1 MKTSIYQ
8 CLFFPSPGDVDRLHD
23 YYSRRTHAVRNGNN
37 VLFLDLNEWESSALG
52 CVVGRIVGLF
62 YEEIEEIRAAMKPL
76 LSDAMSWFL
85 ARRVDYVHLSLSGE
99 SQFLVDD
106 ALDEGWR
113 PCGRLNVYRR
123 AFNRPDAD
131 GSPADDVVGIDG
143 PSFRPRIAAIVRGSI
158 LNNRILMDAGLG
170 DDQKERWKSAFAES
184 LAAKDGQGKVVRG
197 IVEDGEVRGFYI
209 LQKDLD
215 LSETMG
221 TRFGYLWYI
230 CVAPERQRRG
240 AGSLLMTDFCH
251 AASSMLDV
259 CEISVSQDN
268 AIANSL
274 YKKFSFDLVGTT
286 TQLHRHLL
294 NARRDPS

>member
-1 MKTSIYQ
+1 M
-8 CLFFPSPGDVDRLHD
+8 HD
-23 YYSRRTHAVRNGNN
+23 CCSRKAHAVRHGDS
-37 VLFLDLNEWESSALG
+37 VLLLDLNAWESAALG
-52 CVVGRIVGLF
+52 CNVGRIVGLF

-76 LSDAMSWFL
+76 LSDAMSWF
-85 ARRVDYVHLSLSGE
+85 RERHVDYVHLSLSGE
-99 SQFLVDD
+99 SQSLVDD

-123 AFNRPDAD
+123 AFHRPDAD
-131 GSPADDVVGIDG
+131 VSPADDVIGIDG
-143 PSFRPRIAAIVRGSI
+143 PSFRPQIAAIARGSI
-158 LNNRILMDAGLG
+158 LNNRILMDSDLG
-170 DDQKERWKSAFAES
+170 DDRKERWKMTFAES
-184 LAAKDGQGKVVRG
+184 LAADDGEGKVIRG
-197 IVEDGEVRGFYI
+197 IVEDGKVRGFYI

-240 AGSLLMTDFCH
+240 AGSLLMADFCRT
-251 AASSMLDV
+251 ASAMLDV

-274 YKKFSFDLVGTT
+274 YKKFAFDLMGTT
-286 TQLHRHLL
+286 TQLHRHLR